1 MISRFFFYAIFFFL
15 LLFFFFFVR
24 LAHLSSLSNFKSPQL
39 GLPALACASPPIDKG
54 KIINNKKL
62 NSPLA
67 QGQNKI
73 PLRPLGRE
81 TSNLPP
87 ICLAVVFRSAC
98 SADGVFDDVMAGG
111 SGCEF
116 GFGGEAADDGHFGQ
130 GPRRGG
136 CEGRALGGVFWCGGD
151 GGGAGRTG
159 GGGRPLVLLAGVEGE
174 DWDGGEYVER
184 TCLRVGWWTVGC
196 DGVSGSESKAGEDS
210 RFATSVLI
218 RLLVCAGFCN
228 TLKDFCAK
236 IRWHFVPYR
245 LYWNH
250 VQFSGL
256 TRPFSCI
263 ITLVL

>member
-54 KIINNKKL
+54 KIINNKEL

-136 CEGRALGGVFWCGGD
+136 CEGSVEKGDASGEREAVGGHWFCLLGLREKIG
-151 GGGAGRTG
+151 T
-159 GGGRPLVLLAGVEGE
+159 VENMWKGP
-174 DWDGGEYVER
+174 V
-184 TCLRVGWWTVGC
+184 
-196 DGVSGSESKAGEDS
+196 
-210 RFATSVLI
+210 
-218 RLLVCAGFCN
+218 
-228 TLKDFCAK
+228 
-236 IRWHFVPYR
+236 
-245 LYWNH
+245 
-250 VQFSGL
+250 
-256 TRPFSCI
+256 
-263 ITLVL
+263 